1 MEFRAI
7 SHGNNL
13 DSTTLYTV
21 RTFEELTVKISE
33 FVAGLSL
40 PLVTEYDIPEE
51 RGIRETDEEC
61 LIWYAEKCATLSC
74 DKCGGTICEYCL
86 TTDDADN
93 VVCGRCK

>member
-1 MEFRAI
+1 MRIIVMEFRAI

-21 RTFEELTVKISE
+21 ETFEQLTEKISE

-40 PLVTEYDIPEE
+40 PLATEYDIPGV

-61 LIWYAEKCATLSC
+61 LIWHKE
-74 DKCGGTICEYCL
+74 D
-86 TTDDADN
+86 
-93 VVCGRCK
+93 